1 MTEAADRAGACL
13 IAPGRTRFRLWAP
26 DLSEAALEVEGRP
39 SLPMNPCDD
48 GWFEVESDVGV
59 GAAYRYR
66 VGPDLVVPDPAS
78 RAQDGDV
85 NDASLVVDPES
96 YRWRIDW
103 SGRPWEEAVI
113 CEVHCGV
120 LGGFAGVADYLP
132 QLADLGVTAVQL
144 MPVNDFSGQR
154 NWGYD
159 GVLPYAPD
167 AAYGTPDELK
177 ALVDRAHELGLMIF
191 LDVVY
196 NHFGPDGNYLNA
208 YASRFFH
215 PEKQTPWGAAIAF
228 DREPVARFF
237 IDNARYWIEAF
248 RFDGLRFDAVHAIG
262 DEAFLDR
269 MAAEVRD
276 AAGDRQVHLILENEA
291 NDAERLEQAYDA
303 QWNDDFHNVMHVLLT
318 GETSAYYQDFAQD
331 PEERLA
337 RCLAEGFIYQGEG
350 SPNHDGAPRGE
361 PSAHLRPTAF
371 VSFLQNHDQVG
382 NRAMGE
388 RLTSLVDR
396 DRLKAAVA
404 MQLLCP
410 QVPLIFMGEETGSTS
425 PFLFFT
431 DFHNELAD
439 AVRDGRRREFAKF
452 EAFADPEA
460 RERIPDPNAPSTFE
474 MSRVRPGEDADG
486 WRDLY
491 RRLLKLRREMI
502 TPGLAQ
508 AKSAGSQV
516 LGDKAVAA
524 AWTLGHGFRLSLALN
539 LGAEAVAYADA
550 PAVEPVFAIGDTATD
565 GRIAPACLLAWLEP
579 VA

>member
-388 RLTSLVDR
+388 RLTSLVDH

>member
-177 ALVDRAHELGLMIF
+177 ALVDRAHELGMMIF

-388 RLTSLVDR
+388 RLTSLVDH

>member
-85 NDASLVVDPES
+85 NDASLVVDPER

-262 DEAFLDR
+262 DEAFLNR

-388 RLTSLVDR
+388 RLTSLVDH